1 MKDDEYKRLMK
12 NSSFDEVKTI
22 HMFQATTKKIKPI
35 KILLDNDSEV
45 RATNFHGTTKNG
57 RNYISPQVVF
67 MRATGKDKS
76 MDISFPFDHLQ
87 TIIDALTT
95 IKNENENDELLSKM

>member
-1 MKDDEYKRLMK
+1 MKK
-12 NSSFDEVKTI
+12 SSLDSVKTI
-22 HMFQATTKKIKPI
+22 NMFNPTTKKIRPI

-45 RATNFHGTTKNG
+45 RATNFHGTTRNG

-76 MDISFPFDHLQ
+76 MDISYPFNHLQ
-87 TIIDALTT
+87 TIIGALTT
-95 IKNENENDELLSKM
+95 IKNEN

>member
-1 MKDDEYKRLMK
+1 
-12 NSSFDEVKTI
+12 
-22 HMFQATTKKIKPI
+22 
-35 KILLDNDSEV
+35 
-45 RATNFHGTTKNG
+45 
-57 RNYISPQVVF
+57 

-95 IKNENENDELLSKM
+95 IKNENENDELLSKLWRYKTVFHLCRVSMYIPKESRYKEGKNLYKKL

>member
-1 MKDDEYKRLMK
+1 MK

-22 HMFQATTKKIKPI
+22 HMFNPTTKKIRPI

-45 RATNFHGTTKNG
+45 RATNFHGTSKNG
-57 RNYISPQVVF
+57 RSYISPQVVF
-67 MRATGKDKS
+67 VRATGKDKS
-76 MDISFPFDHLQ
+76 MDISFPFSQLQ

-95 IKNENENDELLSKM
+95 LKTETEDDELLAKL